1 MLSLFV
7 IPWAVFATPTAAA
20 STPVVPTPAASPP
33 AACLEVTRAQLM
45 VDGGFDT
52 VRVVTAAGAP
62 GAASVIAVASGE
74 RFVELTARSGGASS
88 LHLGA
93 AGAGLVTVAIE
104 PDLDAVEP
112 ACVQRI
118 ELGRAGAV
126 IAQLDV
132 AGPRASW

>member
-20 STPVVPTPAASPP
+20 STAVVPSPS
-33 AACLEVTRAQLM
+33 ACLDVTRAQL
-45 VDGGFDT
+45 VADGGFDT

-62 GAASVIAVASGE
+62 GAASVIAVASRE

-88 LHLGA
+88 LTLGA
-93 AGAGLVTVAIE
+93 AGEGLVTVAIE
-104 PDLDAVEP
+104 PDLEAAEP
-112 ACVQRI
+112 ACVQRV
-118 ELGRAGAV
+118 ELTRAGAV
-126 IAQLDV
+126 IARLDV